1 MTKIITHINLSVIN
15 TNKLIT
21 HTNFTVRDTDKISN
35 AIKNLYCDNTYH
47 TCAKLTK
54 IVRNK
59 KGFVVINE
67 F

>member
-1 MTKIITHINLSVIN
+1 MAKTITHMNLSVIN

-21 HTNFTVRDTDKISN
+21 HTNFTVRDTDKIN
-35 AIKNLYCDNTYH
+35 DAIKISFCDNTYR
-47 TCAKLTK
+47 TCAKSTR